1 MAFVIEGNRLPQ
13 RHARTVVLSIARA
26 LAAILILFLAENLW
40 LDPWFRGRWHRF
52 PSLAPAPLGNAWLLI
67 FAVLGILSALLV
79 VCQILVLRDRT
90 LSGFKKLGTGTAAL
104 CALLLFGLWFHVA
117 ASDSSASSLWPRLGK
132 HTVTLKWKAS
142 TSVVDGYN
150 VYRSLSPGGPF
161 VKINQD
167 RVRGLAFVDHE
178 VENGVKYFYVARAV
192 DAGGHESGDSN
203 VAVAAVP

>member
-1 MAFVIEGNRLPQ
+1 VVLAV
-13 RHARTVVLSIARA
+13 ART

-52 PSLAPAPLGNAWLLI
+52 PSLAPAPLGNTWLLI
-67 FAVLGILSALLV
+67 FAVLGVLSALLV
-79 VCQILVLRDRT
+79 VCQILLLLDRS
-90 LSGFKKLGTGTAAL
+90 LSRSKKLGTGFAAV

-117 ASDSSASSLWPRLGK
+117 ASDSSASTLWSRLGK

-150 VYRSLSPGGPF
+150 VYRALSPGGPF

-167 RVRGLAFVDHE
+167 RVRGLAFVDHD
-178 VENGVKYFYVARAV
+178 VENGVKYFYQVTAV
-192 DAGGHESGDSN
+192 DSAGHESRVSN
-203 VAVAAVP
+203 IALAPVP